1 VDHSSDDFRA
11 IVALV
16 AAGSGVALV
25 PRSALHGA
33 MLAGVAVRPLAAP
46 APNRRVFA
54 ALRRG
59 SDGNPLLRLA
69 VEAIRETARHTV
81 TAVGS

>member
-1 VDHSSDDFRA
+1 
-11 IVALV
+11 
-16 AAGSGVALV
+16 
-25 PRSALHGA
+25 

-46 APNRRVFA
+46 APSRRVFA

-69 VEAIRETARHTV
+69 VEAIRETARNTV